1 MEFTPRASS
10 TLPDYSDAV
19 DDDKYDDDDDD
30 DVGDG
35 DDDNDDDDGDDD
47 HDLAVGVSA
56 KSELAWVVNSTWY
69 LWWTRGVSGT
79 SELARVVNSIWYI
92 CGRSG

>member
-10 TLPDYSDAV
+10 ALPDDSDEV
-19 DDDKYDDDDDD
+19 DDDNDDDDDD
-30 DVGDG
+30 DGGDG
-35 DDDNDDDDGDDD
+35 DDDDDDDGDDD

-56 KSELAWVVNSTWY
+56 KSELARVVNSTWY
-69 LWWTRGVSGT
+69 LWWTCGVSGT
-79 SELARVVNSIWYI
+79 SESVRVF